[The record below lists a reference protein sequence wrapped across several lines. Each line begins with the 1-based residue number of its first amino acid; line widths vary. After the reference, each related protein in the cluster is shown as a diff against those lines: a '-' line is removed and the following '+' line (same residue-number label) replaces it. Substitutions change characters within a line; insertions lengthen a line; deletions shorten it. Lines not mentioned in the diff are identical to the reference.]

1 MNRPSASQP
10 APSLIAWKIQPSDSG
25 ALSAFLQA
33 LQRTTF
39 PPEASF
45 AVLADGASLMWDPRR
60 TRSAAIRNAVL
71 EAART
76 CGTNIHGTLLAP
88 LDDVARAA
96 IASEALVEPRL
107 GEASI
112 LEAAIERSWT
122 Y

>member
-33 LQRTTF
+33 LQRAAV
-39 PPEASF
+39 PPDASF
-45 AVLADGASLMWDPRR
+45 VALADGASLTWDPRR
-60 TRSAAIRNAVL
+60 TRSAAVRNAVL
-71 EAART
+71 EATRE
-76 CGTNIHGTLLAP
+76 CGTSLRGTLLAP
-88 LDDVARAA
+88 LDDAARAA

-107 GEASI
+107 GEGSI

-122 Y
+122 F

>member
-33 LQRTTF
+33 LQRSAL
-39 PPEASF
+39 PPNAAF
-45 AVLADGASLMWDPRR
+45 LPLADGASLTWDPRK
-60 TRSAAIRNAVL
+60 TPSAAVRNAAL

-76 CGTNIHGTLLAP
+76 CGSTLRGTLLAP
-88 LDDVARAA
+88 LDDAARAA
-96 IASEALVEPRL
+96 IASEALAEPRMS
-107 GEASI
+107 ERSI

-122 Y
+122 F